1 MTKPLKDYMVELA
14 INADRL
20 TDLVRDP
27 QEALKNSDLSEAD
40 QALLQS
46 GDQGRIYAA
55 LKNLPTPPASSAAPA
70 PQLPTVVAAQY
81 PYGVPGQCAAAQAAT
96 PQPYGAAA
104 QAVAPQPYGAQAQ
117 APPAA
122 PQWPAAA
129 AYGQA
134 PPYYALPLYYALAW
148 PYQNYQR

>member
-81 PYGVPGQCAAAQAAT
+81 PYGVPSQ
-96 PQPYGAAA
+96 GAAA
-104 QAVAPQPYGAQAQ
+104 QAVASQPYGAPAQ
-117 APPAA
+117 AA
-122 PQWPAAA
+122 PQWPAAG
-129 AYGQA
+129 YGQA
-134 PPYYALPLYYALAW
+134 PPHYALPLYYALAW

>member
-1 MTKPLKDYMVELA
+1 MTKQLKDYMVELA

-81 PYGVPGQCAAAQAAT
+81 PYGVPGQ
-96 PQPYGAAA
+96 GAAA
-104 QAVAPQPYGAQAQ
+104 QAVAPQPYGAPAQ
-117 APPAA
+117 AA
-122 PQWPAAA
+122 PQWPAAS
-129 AYGQA
+129 YGQA
-134 PPYYALPLYYALAW
+134 PPHYALPLYYALAW